1 MFLLRWF
8 LYLTGLIPAILFF
21 TPKRYFLRAKKKTGY
36 KGPVIVALNHTSFLD
51 YVCALLAFPFRRLY
65 VLVSAQFY
73 DFNPF
78 LTLMVRAMG
87 VIRVD
92 SVSGNMDAVNKAIK
106 LLQKG
111 KSIMIFPEGHIETEG
126 KLLEFGQAAALMSLG
141 SGAPIVPVYHN
152 GKIGPGKRDKM
163 FIGELIFPDGYL
175 IKEENLQE
183 QSKSLTD
190 DLKDTIEK
198 YRQFYLDS
206 FFEAEGKKPSKPK
219 HVNFAYNLIKL
230 TAHPLVN
237 LLMHPKFVFENGMAR
252 GTLYR
257 QKGMVLVANHSWWMD
272 APLMYYI
279 FSKLSPRCIAA
290 SDVAKINKMWG
301 YFEGKMGCI
310 MLDRSGFDWGAIR
323 NCADCLKSDI
333 PLVVFPEGHMNYD
346 DKFLPFMSGAV
357 MLSFMTG
364 TPIAPVY
371 MHTTY
376 KPFTKQVFVI
386 GELIRF
392 DRTYQ
397 MTDNNSVNLANELLM
412 KKMFELRQIA
422 IRDSSPKFNRKV
434 RDRRKQMKANL
445 ERANA
450 SQKKND
456 EKKATEDAVKEIR
469 DDA

>member
-1 MFLLRWF
+1 MFLIRWL
-8 LYLTGLIPAILFF
+8 LYITGLIPALLFF
-21 TPKRYFLRAKKKTGY
+21 LPKRYFLRAKKKTGY
-36 KGPVIVALNHTSFLD
+36 KGPIIVALNHTSFLD

-65 VLVSAQFY
+65 VLVSAKFY

-78 LTLMVRAMG
+78 LTLMVRSMG

-106 LLQKG
+106 LLKSG

-141 SGAPIVPVYHN
+141 SGSPIVPVYHN

-163 FIGELIFPDGYL
+163 FIGELMFPDSYL
-175 IKEENLQE
+175 IKEETLQE
-183 QSKSLTD
+183 QSKSLTK
-190 DLKDTIEK
+190 DLYDTIEK

-206 FFEAEGKKPSKPK
+206 FFEAEGKKPAKPK
-219 HVNFAYNLIKL
+219 HANMTYRFIKL

-237 LLMHPKFVFENGMAR
+237 ILMHPKFVFENGMAR

-257 QKGMVLVANHSWWMD
+257 QKGMIQISNHSWWMD

-279 FSKLSPRCIAA
+279 FFKLSPQCIAA
-290 SDVAKINKMWG
+290 SDVAKVNKMWG
-301 YFEGKMGCI
+301 FFESKMGCI

-323 NCADCLKSDI
+323 NCVDCLKNDI

-346 DKFLPFMSGAV
+346 DKFLPFMSGAA
-357 MLSFMTG
+357 MLALMTG
-364 TPIAPVY
+364 SPVAPVY
-371 MHTTY
+371 IHTTY
-376 KPFTKQVFVI
+376 KPFNRQVFVI
-386 GELIRF
+386 GELIKF

-397 MTDNNSVNLANELLM
+397 MTDNNSVNLANELLYR
-412 KKMFELRQIA
+412 KMNELRQIA
-422 IRDSSPKFNRKV
+422 IRESSPEFNQKV
-434 RDRRKQMKANL
+434 RVVRKQMKANL

-450 SQKKND
+450 SNKD
-456 EKKATEDAVKEIR
+456 ASEKKADKDTGGETKNDA
-469 DDA
+469 